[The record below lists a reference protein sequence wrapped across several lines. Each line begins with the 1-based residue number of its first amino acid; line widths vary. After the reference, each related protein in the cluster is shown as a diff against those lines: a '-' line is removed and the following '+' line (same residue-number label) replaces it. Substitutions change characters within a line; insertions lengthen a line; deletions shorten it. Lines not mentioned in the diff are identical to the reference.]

1 MARVAVLIVCCIL
14 GYRTSSFTV
23 IYEPEDDHT
32 PLLLFLSC
40 LVLSRSSFVLH
51 TEANVKYT
59 MFGTR
64 QHTHASKLPVLF
76 PSFLS
81 LFPLFIYIDR

>member
-14 GYRTSSFTV
+14 GYRTFSFTV

-32 PLLLFLSC
+32 PLLLSLSC
-40 LVLSRSSFVLH
+40 LVLSRPSFVRSAYGSKRKVHNVRYSATH
-51 TEANVKYT
+51 T
-59 MFGTR
+59 R
-64 QHTHASKLPVLF
+64 ASKLPVLF

-81 LFPLFIYIDR
+81 LPLFIYI